1 MTSQLFSFWS
11 ITFCYSCVL
20 ILFSTSGVDFS
31 GPAPAVVTFLE
42 NDGPTTTRNTIF
54 TIIDDSIS
62 GEPDET
68 IEISGSSLSTAGRFA
83 QNGDTAT
90 ITIIDDGENAT
101 MLLSWHC

>member
-1 MTSQLFSFWS
+1 MKQ
-11 ITFCYSCVL
+11 I
-20 ILFSTSGVDFS
+20 
-31 GPAPAVVTFLE
+31 P
-42 NDGPTTTRNTIF
+42 DGPTTMRNTTF
-54 TIIDDSIS
+54 TIVDDSIS

-68 IEISGSSLSTAGRFA
+68 IEISGSSLSTAGRFV